1 MFQYWK
7 EGNFFYNLRLFYNIF
22 FFPFTL
28 FIFSF
33 KVYLPECYNIGYV
46 LHALSILEKED
57 GEGLGVRTKKE
68 RRKNLATFQRTT
80 RMSDFLAKKEE
91 KNYLLVP
98 TS

>member
-1 MFQYWK
+1 M
-7 EGNFFYNLRLFYNIF
+7 EGREFFLQPPSILQHF
-22 FFPFTL
+22 FPPFTL

-46 LHALSILEKED
+46 LHALSILEKVD
-57 GEGLGVRTKKE
+57 GEGWGVKMKEE